1 MEDDKTILETYMCGF
16 NNELDVKERISD
28 LSPLL
33 LKAYNL
39 GALHAIVG
47 DDVRS
52 VDYLLDT
59 KILDMIKSSD
69 ASIRYNKA
77 RVYSSK
83 IVKAILDECELNG
96 TYKKELKKMEDEI
109 EHNVNKRNYK
119 LIKIQ
124 ITMKKEHNLQTAE
137 TQAFNIPVVMRSYKA
152 GMMQGFRVLQSCMT
166 FQQQKDF
173 GFTDND
179 GKINERLENEW
190 QRWLKD
196 NYA

>member
-1 MEDDKTILETYMCGF
+1 
-16 NNELDVKERISD
+16 
-28 LSPLL
+28 
-33 LKAYNL
+33 
-39 GALHAIVG
+39 
-47 DDVRS
+47 
-52 VDYLLDT
+52 
-59 KILDMIKSSD
+59 
-69 ASIRYNKA
+69 
-77 RVYSSK
+77 
-83 IVKAILDECELNG
+83 
-96 TYKKELKKMEDEI
+96 
-109 EHNVNKRNYK
+109 
-119 LIKIQ
+119 
-124 ITMKKEHNLQTAE
+124 MKKEHNLQTAE